1 MMEQPLAWRTH
12 RQRLIR
18 WYVLGG
24 LFVIGLAG
32 CGSGGD
38 RSQPNEPR
46 SNASSVLTD
55 VARTAEHAVAVVRE
69 TLGIEASPAASMTTG
84 PVAPRRRSS
93 TQGAKGAPASKALP
107 APLPPLPTRSVAV
120 RAHEAPIWIARSA
133 ETAEEDEHVYA
144 QADRD
149 VIPPTL
155 RSAPLMNPART
166 ADATDTGGIE
176 VLVAKD
182 GTVERVQL
190 LAATSLPDMMVLSS
204 VKTWLFE
211 PASRNGEPVRYR
223 LRITP

>member
-1 MMEQPLAWRTH
+1 MTEQPLAWRTH
-12 RQRLIR
+12 RERQIR

-46 SNASSVLTD
+46 SNASILTD

-69 TLGIEASPAASMTTG
+69 TLGIEASPAASVTTG

-93 TQGAKGAPASKALP
+93 NQGEKEAPASKALQ
-107 APLPPLPTRSVAV
+107 ATLPPLPTRSVAV
-120 RAHEAPIWIARSA
+120 RAHEAPTWIARSA
-133 ETAEEDEHVYA
+133 ETAAEDEHVYA